1 MYIIGII
8 SINFVR
14 VDDYRNK
21 KKIMVLD
28 KIRFEMFAKLNNLSI

>member
-1 MYIIGII
+1 MCITGII

-21 KKIMVLD
+21 KKIMVLN
-28 KIRFEMFAKLNNLSI
+28 KIRFEIVCKGK